1 MRSSKNNTFP
11 IVSTLENG
19 NLVLLIIS
27 YLNLKDF
34 SNLLQVNK
42 YFYKLSNHLQNKW
55 RDGCINYFS
64 FSIENSSISLITQT
78 NWKKLLKKNI
88 TIHNLWNSYLS
99 NEILNMK
106 ENVYKQL
113 KDINPFYRLRKQN
126 KYIESPANSI
136 LQTYLI
142 DLLYD
147 EQNLY
152 NELDNFFMKE
162 KYNFSYENQKHFP
175 FEKLVDNIPSYIP
188 LIKQNNNLKKLFIEL
203 RWYIISNNNFTLSKQ
218 VLPIYIIKLLSLT
231 LMGYCSIVI
240 NYINDISRYN
250 DIIYEYYL
258 RYKNYCQMAID
269 LNEKYQN
276 LSICINYL
284 YDSINFT
291 KISQPKFS
299 IFRLCMRIW
308 NNSCLKKIKNNIIE
322 SMRLYGEKIIK
333 NNLRE
338 LINIF
343 PSSLNSTFS
352 VSTDVSSQ
360 YLIYVNNSNN
370 KFDDSFYEMF
380 SLIND
385 TLCDEYN
392 VYKINHSY
400 FKDSN
405 ELISIIENNYINSL
419 TNQINNIIISY
430 CSNSNNINNIDYSSL
445 YSFIKNFI
453 IYLKNNSYNIFSK
466 LIPKFRMKIFESIYS
481 IFKLHL
487 NEIILNIFLNKI
499 NNIYVDNNNNNNI
512 NFESFETFKIL
523 CEHCNNDIDRVN
535 NFLNW
540 YNNQNNSLID
550 LLNICMKWFIEEQG
564 KIINKNKQIEK
575 EIIKRNLTF
584 IDEMTDKNKILTS
597 FSSIFTIE
605 EIQKI
610 DQELNK

>member
-1 MRSSKNNTFP
+1 MRSSKIKTFP
-11 IVSTLENG
+11 ITSTFENG

-55 RDGCINYFS
+55 RDGCINFFN
-64 FSIENSSISLITQT
+64 FSIENTSISLITQT
-78 NWKKLLKKNI
+78 DWKKLLKKNI

-99 NEILNMK
+99 NEILDMK
-106 ENVYKQL
+106 ENIYKQL
-113 KDINPFYRLRKQN
+113 KDLKPFYRLRKQN

-142 DLLYD
+142 DILYD

-175 FEKLVDNIPSYIP
+175 FEKLIDNIQSYIT
-188 LIKQNNNLKKLFIEL
+188 LIKENNNLKKLFIEL
-203 RWYIISNNNFTLSKQ
+203 RWYIISNNNFSLSKKI
-218 VLPIYIIKLLSLT
+218 LPIYIIKLLSLT
-231 LMGYCSIVI
+231 LTGYCSIVV
-240 NYINDISRYN
+240 NYINDISRSN
-250 DIIYEYYL
+250 NIIYEYNL

-284 YDSINFT
+284 YDSIHFT
-291 KISQPKFS
+291 KISKPKFS
-299 IFRLCMRIW
+299 IIRLCMRIW
-308 NNSCLKKIKNNIIE
+308 NNSCLNKIKNNIIT
-322 SMRLYGEKIIK
+322 SMRLYGEEIIK
-333 NNLRE
+333 TNLRE
-338 LINIF
+338 LINNI

-360 YLIYVNNSNN
+360 YLIYINNPLN
-370 KFDDSFYEMF
+370 KFNDSFYEMF

-400 FKDSN
+400 FNDSN
-405 ELISIIENNYINSL
+405 ELVSIIENNYINSL
-419 TNQINNIIISY
+419 TNQINNVIISY
-430 CSNSNNINNIDYSSL
+430 CNTNDPNNTNYSTL

-453 IYLKNNSYNIFSK
+453 IYLKNNTYNIFSK
-466 LIPKFRMKIFESIYS
+466 LIPKFRMKIFESVYY
-481 IFKLHL
+481 IFKLHI
-487 NEIILNIFLNKI
+487 NEIILNIFLNIKNNI
-499 NNIYVDNNNNNNI
+499 NNDNNISNI
-512 NFESFETFKIL
+512 NFESFEIYKIL
-523 CEHCNNDIDRVN
+523 CDNCNNDIDKVN
-535 NFLNW
+535 YFLNW

-550 LLNICMKWFIEEQG
+550 LLNVCMKWFIEEQG

-584 IDEMTDKNKILTS
+584 IDQMTEKNKILTS

-605 EIQKI
+605 EIQII

>member
-1 MRSSKNNTFP
+1 MRSSKIKTFP
-11 IVSTLENG
+11 ITSTFENG

-55 RDGCINYFS
+55 RDGCINFFN
-64 FSIENSSISLITQT
+64 FSIENTSISLITQT
-78 NWKKLLKKNI
+78 DWKKLLKKNI

-99 NEILNMK
+99 NEILDMK
-106 ENVYKQL
+106 ENIYKQL
-113 KDINPFYRLRKQN
+113 KDLNPFYRLRKQN

-142 DLLYD
+142 DMLYD

-162 KYNFSYENQKHFP
+162 NNNFSYENQKHFP
-175 FEKLVDNIPSYIP
+175 FEKLIDNIQSYIT
-188 LIKQNNNLKKLFIEL
+188 LIKENNNLKKLFIEL
-203 RWYIISNNNFTLSKQ
+203 RWYIISNNNFSLSKKI
-218 VLPIYIIKLLSLT
+218 LPIYIIKLLSLT
-231 LMGYCSIVI
+231 LTGYCSIVV
-240 NYINDISRYN
+240 NYINDISRSN
-250 DIIYEYYL
+250 NIIYEYNL

-284 YDSINFT
+284 YDSIHFT
-291 KISQPKFS
+291 KISKPKFS
-299 IFRLCMRIW
+299 IIRLCMRIW
-308 NNSCLKKIKNNIIE
+308 NNSCLNKIKNNIIT
-322 SMRLYGEKIIK
+322 SMRLYGEEIIK
-333 NNLRE
+333 TNLRE
-338 LINIF
+338 LINNV

-360 YLIYVNNSNN
+360 YLIYINNPLN
-370 KFDDSFYEMF
+370 KFNDFFYEMF

-400 FKDSN
+400 FNDSN
-405 ELISIIENNYINSL
+405 ELVSIIENNYINSL
-419 TNQINNIIISY
+419 TNQINNVIISY
-430 CSNSNNINNIDYSSL
+430 CNTKDPNNTNYSTL

-453 IYLKNNSYNIFSK
+453 IYLKNNTYNIFSK
-466 LIPKFRMKIFESIYS
+466 LIPKFRMKIFESVYY
-481 IFKLHL
+481 IFKLHI
-487 NEIILNIFLNKI
+487 NEIILNIFLNIKNNI
-499 NNIYVDNNNNNNI
+499 NNDNNINNI
-512 NFESFETFKIL
+512 NFKSFEIYKIL
-523 CEHCNNDIDRVN
+523 CDNCNNDIDKVN
-535 NFLNW
+535 YFLNW

-550 LLNICMKWFIEEQG
+550 LLNVCMKWFIEEQG

-584 IDEMTDKNKILTS
+584 IDQMTEKNKILTS

-605 EIQKI
+605 EIQTI